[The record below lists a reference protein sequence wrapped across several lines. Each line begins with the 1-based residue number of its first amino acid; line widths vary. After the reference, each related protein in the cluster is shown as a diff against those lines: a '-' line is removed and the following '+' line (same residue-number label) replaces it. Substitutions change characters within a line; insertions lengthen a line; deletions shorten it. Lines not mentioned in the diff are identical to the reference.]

1 MGWGRGLREVQ
12 EGGDVCIL
20 MADSHCMAETHVQG
34 AAAAQL
40 QGGRE
45 ELLHVQG
52 QEGKSWGDIPC
63 PR

>member
-52 QEGKSWGDIPC
+52 QEGRP
-63 PR
+63 